1 MRLDKIINSL
11 RDLTPQK
18 RLELLGPEL
27 QKEKTE
33 KGKEQILLLIEEAK
47 EEQRSIEEN
56 LVKLEKVT
64 RVEAEEPLLENIVQ
78 KEAIEEEQN
87 NQKQRQIQRLYGL
100 EDRKPADLYG
110 REDLKFNEED
120 KQKSEYKQAT
130 EDRFTQEREQNFILD
145 ESKRLEKERK
155 KYETGRV

>member
-47 EEQRSIEEN
+47 EEQRNIEEN
-56 LVKLEKVT
+56 LIKLEKVT

-78 KEAIEEEQN
+78 KEAREEEQN

>member
-47 EEQRSIEEN
+47 EEQRNIEEN
-56 LVKLEKVT
+56 LIKLEKVT